1 MRELGGLPCLS
12 TIMVQESWYWPCSVN
27 PGAAWK
33 LTGSSVVW
41 THNPFKL
48 RNPCLTLL
56 TWEFIFTSFW
66 KLLLLYISLLSV
78 IVNGTIPNYELRKR
92 AVACRWLTGKK
103 KKKASLPCYLS
114 LISASCTELV
124 VQWGVGHRKAFVL
137 PFLCSNN
144 SFMELDC
151 DKSWHLHCPGL
162 GIFTTH
168 NIRSKSR
175 SFSLYP
181 VFSTQQSLLCSQY
194 CNEWQTWPQSLCV
207 CARLHRHDLI
217 RVPNLLDCLETKAN
231 NKKILMFQVSDTKW
245 YLKVYFP
252 VTPSLLSPFLTSVG
266 YSL

>member
-103 KKKASLPCYLS
+103 KKRLPFPVIYPWSLLPVLNWWYS
-114 LISASCTELV
+114 EV
-124 VQWGVGHRKAFVL
+124 WGTGRPLYFLFFVL
-137 PFLCSNN
+137 TIL
-144 SFMELDC
+144 LW
-151 DKSWHLHCPGL
+151 SWTVINHGTCIAL
-162 GIFTTH
+162 
-168 NIRSKSR
+168 
-175 SFSLYP
+175 
-181 VFSTQQSLLCSQY
+181 V
-194 CNEWQTWPQSLCV
+194 
-207 CARLHRHDLI
+207 
-217 RVPNLLDCLETKAN
+217 
-231 NKKILMFQVSDTKW
+231 
-245 YLKVYFP
+245 
-252 VTPSLLSPFLTSVG
+252 
-266 YSL
+266 